1 MVVKR
6 KNHAKSALPTRN
18 QLVKTLLVNSVR
30 LVAEILRIA
39 QQKVVRL
46 RKMQSRH
53 KLATRHAS
61 KLEVAAN
68 VGITVKEAAEIAV
81 RVIII
86 VKIIMHLRQII
97 QRSRNWSV
105 LALLMILVCLG
116 ACAPKHTS
124 YSCFYDMP
132 DEGWMENTPISFAPE
147 YGDSTI
153 TYDITFSVRHSASY
167 SYGNLNLVLDF
178 IAADGNVDRKNLNF
192 AISDEFGNFK
202 GGGFGDYY
210 QRSQLVVSDVKPD
223 DVSKIVVWPAM
234 TGCKTL
240 TGIHNLGITI
250 TPHRK

>member
-1 MVVKR
+1 
-6 KNHAKSALPTRN
+6 
-18 QLVKTLLVNSVR
+18 
-30 LVAEILRIA
+30 
-39 QQKVVRL
+39 
-46 RKMQSRH
+46 
-53 KLATRHAS
+53 
-61 KLEVAAN
+61 
-68 VGITVKEAAEIAV
+68 
-81 RVIII
+81 
-86 VKIIMHLRQII
+86 MHLRQII

-124 YSCFYDMP
+124 YSCFYDIP
-132 DEGWMENTPISFAPE
+132 DEGWMENTPISFPPE

-153 TYDITFSVRHSASY
+153 TYDITFSVCHSASY

>member
-1 MVVKR
+1 
-6 KNHAKSALPTRN
+6 
-18 QLVKTLLVNSVR
+18 
-30 LVAEILRIA
+30 
-39 QQKVVRL
+39 
-46 RKMQSRH
+46 
-53 KLATRHAS
+53 
-61 KLEVAAN
+61 
-68 VGITVKEAAEIAV
+68 
-81 RVIII
+81 
-86 VKIIMHLRQII
+86 MHLRQII
-97 QRSRNWSV
+97 QRSRNRSV

>member
-1 MVVKR
+1 MYSK
-6 KNHAKSALPTRN
+6 
-18 QLVKTLLVNSVR
+18 
-30 LVAEILRIA
+30 
-39 QQKVVRL
+39 
-46 RKMQSRH
+46 H
-53 KLATRHAS
+53 KFATRHAS

-124 YSCFYDMP
+124 YSCFYDIP

-147 YGDSTI
+147 YGDSAI

>member
-6 KNHAKSALPTRN
+6 KNHAKSAQPT
-18 QLVKTLLVNSVR
+18 KSLLAKMLLANSVL

-46 RKMQSRH
+46 RKMQSKH
-53 KLATRHAS
+53 KFATRHAS

-147 YGDSTI
+147 YGDSAI

>member
-1 MVVKR
+1 MVVQR
-6 KNHAKSALPTRN
+6 KNHAKSALPTRS
-18 QLVKTLLVNSVR
+18 QHAKTLLANSVR

-46 RKMQSRH
+46 RKMQSKH
-53 KLATRHAS
+53 KFATRHAS

-68 VGITVKEAAEIAV
+68 VGIIVKEAAEIAV

-147 YGDSTI
+147 YGDSAI